1 MTRPQVALPRG
12 ARSERGSGLLSSVFG
27 VAITLALVSVAAQI
41 TVALMG
47 RTTVESV
54 AYDAARRV
62 ATAPPET
69 SRADAEQRALDNA
82 RRLLGRRSDAVE
94 LRFLPSADDRVVL
107 QVRAPGTR
115 VLPSALGDRGEF
127 GRLDRRIVLVRELP

>member
-1 MTRPQVALPRG
+1 MTRPEVALPHGQR
-12 ARSERGSGLLSSVFG
+12 AERGSGLLSSVFG
-27 VAITLALVSVAAQI
+27 VAITLALVCVAAQI

-62 ATAPPET
+62 ATAPLEMP
-69 SRADAEQRALDNA
+69 RADAEQRALDNA
-82 RRLLGRRSDAVE
+82 RHLLGRRADAVE
-94 LRFLPSADDRVVL
+94 LRFLPSTDDRVVL

-115 VLPSALGDRGEF
+115 VLPSALGDQGEF

>member
-1 MTRPQVALPRG
+1 MTRPEVARPHG
-12 ARSERGSGLLSSVFG
+12 QQAERGSGLLSSVFG
-27 VAITLALVSVAAQI
+27 VAITLALLCVAAQI

-62 ATAPPET
+62 ATAPLEMP
-69 SRADAEQRALDNA
+69 RADAEQRALDNA
-82 RRLLGRRSDAVE
+82 RHLLGRRADSVE
-94 LRFLPSADDRVVL
+94 LRFLPSTDDRVVL

-115 VLPSALGDRGEF
+115 VLPSALGDQGEF